1 MEWLIYR
8 GEVVLVKGH
17 FITVE
22 GGEGAGKTTVLELLK
37 DKLTQKGYDVLITRE
52 PGGISISEQIRQ
64 VILNPAH
71 TEMEK
76 RTEALLYA
84 AARRQHLIQ
93 KVIPAL
99 EENRIVL
106 CDRFID
112 SSLAYQGYARDIGID
127 EVLTINQFAIEDC
140 MPSLTLFFDLTP
152 EKGLQRIA
160 LNTERERNR
169 LDLEELSFHHK
180 VYEGYQLLLKRFPK
194 RIKRVNADQEVDNVS
209 ALAFEYIISYLSE
222 EDE

>member
-22 GGEGAGKTTVLELLK
+22 GGEGAGKTTVLKLLK

-93 KVIPAL
+93 KVKPAL
-99 EENRIVL
+99 QAGKIVL

-112 SSLAYQGYARDIGID
+112 SSLAYQGYARGIGMD
-127 EVLTINQFAIEDC
+127 EVLTMNQFAIDDF
-140 MPSLTLFFDLTP
+140 MPSLTLYFDIEP
-152 EKGLQRIA
+152 EKGLKRITQ
-160 LNTERERNR
+160 NNERE
-169 LDLEELSFHHK
+169 
-180 VYEGYQLLLKRFPK
+180 
-194 RIKRVNADQEVDNVS
+194 
-209 ALAFEYIISYLSE
+209 
-222 EDE
+222 